1 MYQYKGESIYI
12 AGPECFYPNGYDLWD
27 AMGKKAEYFG
37 FGVVMPTKNELRLDH
52 GDLRKNADEI
62 FRNCAEAMNG
72 ATAIIADLEQFRGS
86 EPDGGSLFEIGMA
99 YARGLR
105 CYGFTRDKRDM
116 LLKHQD
122 VVLRDGRVYDREG
135 RFLPYRD
142 IPFCPSLIGSC
153 KLIEGDFDDCLKLLM
168 LDIDE
173 ERKAKAKRQ
182 TPAVDHSASVTLE
195 KKDRPVAYLA
205 GPERFDAD
213 AAERY
218 ARMKELCARHGIL
231 AVTPLDDAPGVSAV
245 ESDDPYTRAYHTFD
259 RCQQHIRNCD
269 ILIADLND
277 FHGYEPNSDI
287 SFECGFAWQLGKK
300 CFGHMNDASRMRDR
314 IPNLGPAADHLDY
327 YGFIVENFNYP
338 INLMFSSSM
347 PIFEGNFAAIM
358 EKIAQQLENGIVV

>member
-1 MYQYKGESIYI
+1 MYKYKNESIYI
-12 AGPECFYPNGYDLWD
+12 AGPECFYPNGYELWD

-37 FGVVMPTKNELRLDH
+37 FCVVMPTKNELRLDNE
-52 GDLRKNADEI
+52 DLRKNADEI
-62 FRNCAEAMNG
+62 FQNCAKAMNE

-116 LLKHQD
+116 IFKHQD
-122 VVLRDGRVYDREG
+122 ISLRDGRAYDGEG
-135 RFLPYRD
+135 RILPYQD
-142 IPFCPSLIGSC
+142 TPFCPSLIGSC
-153 KLIEGDFDDCLKLLM
+153 KLIEGGFDDCLKLLM

-173 ERKAKAKRQ
+173 ERKDRAKRR
-182 TPAVDHSASVTLE
+182 TPVVDRSTSVTLE
-195 KKDRPVAYLA
+195 RRDLPVAYLA

-213 AAERY
+213 AAEQFR
-218 ARMKELCARHGIL
+218 RMKALCAQHGIL
-231 AVTPLDDAPGVSAV
+231 AVTPMDDAPGVPAI
-245 ESDDPYTRAYHTFD
+245 ESDDQYTRAYHIFD

-277 FHGYEPNSDI
+277 FHGWEPNSDV

-300 CFGHMNDASRMRDR
+300 CFGYMNDTSRMRDR
-314 IPNLGPAADHLDY
+314 IPNLGPTADHLDY

-347 PIFEGNFAAIM
+347 PIFEGNFETVM
-358 EKIAQQLENGIVV
+358 EKVAQRLDGIVV